1 MQIVSTV
8 EQSSLS
14 TAYLSPKWVRIAFDR
29 TEVIFRQC
37 HFFVTTAYGG
47 ADLFRQSANISLERF
62 ASYNNVMLIEEVDGP
77 PIPDPESAVEVAS
90 QNEEIPAKVVP
101 APAKPVSDDDIPF

>member
-1 MQIVSTV
+1 MQIVPTV

-37 HFFVTTAYGG
+37 HFFIALENGG
-47 ADLFRQSANISLERF
+47 ADLFRQSANASLERF

-77 PIPDPESAVEVAS
+77 PIPKPEPAVEAAP
-90 QNEEIPAKVVP
+90 QNEETSAEVVP